1 MSNTRSGA
9 TTNIGEKRVSIDDD
23 GYKSDGTS
31 KQSALK
37 RAKTTTQVD
46 YDEDAYNRLGSR
58 LKKNGVAT
66 NFSKVLDDTSR
77 LVVQKA
83 LKMLIYQLI

>member
-1 MSNTRSGA
+1 MSNTRSGSGS
-9 TTNIGEKRVSIDDD
+9 TSVGDKRVSIDDD
-23 GYKSDGTS
+23 GYKSDGT
-31 KQSALK
+31 KSALK
-37 RAKTTTQVD
+37 KAKTSTQVD

-77 LVVQKA
+77 SLVQKA